1 MSKDSGLK
9 RSVVAGVALA
19 AAVGVGLFVYTVAV
33 RAPWFGASPVCL
45 ETWLN
50 AATMLWAKN
59 WRREGPFTLWFG
71 YFWDPASI
79 EFPTL
84 ASRGMYNSY
93 PPGGALPVYLLY
105 LFTGIEPSIAV
116 VMGFALI
123 CQAVAVA
130 SLMALVFLF
139 ARKAGGSAFDAGCLA
154 CVPALV
160 CLLLPAPAYLFQMAY
175 IHIVVLPV
183 FALFVLLEFLR
194 DEHEPASAPRWLAV
208 AQGVLAF
215 YGTWCD
221 WLFVFVL
228 ACVYMKRLARGQIL
242 RGGIRAALGRTIAF
256 GLPPGTALGLFALIL
271 FHFQRFGSMADR
283 FAERSMAG
291 TGQFLAPTT
300 KTLFW
305 GFHIVR
311 GYGAAGRV
319 LILGSAAFLLI
330 AVAYVALRRLGR
342 KPPPPALSSAVSLMF
357 MLVAPCMLHVLVFR
371 QDSAHFFHYFTAA
384 KFSVVLAAVPF
395 VLAPL
400 ALLAAFGGGMEQAGP
415 GCWWRRMTGRADV
428 PAALQWSA
436 AAPLLLALAC
446 AYTAAEARNTM
457 KQFTALS
464 KHDTSR
470 DPAFLGANTAFEDVV
485 FTPNSLLEI
494 GPQPMGLAHSMKRV
508 YVANSLKDIH
518 EKTRDIAGDYVV
530 AYFIRLNAEPNLEPD
545 IRNLLAAAFDRR
557 TDGRLVLY
565 KVRKADFLRLCREMG
580 LNPG

>member
-1 MSKDSGLK
+1 VSQGSGLK
-9 RSVVAGVALA
+9 RSVVASAAVA
-19 AAVGVGLFVYTVAV
+19 AAVGVGLFVYTVAM

-50 AATMLWAKN
+50 AAAMLWAKN
-59 WRREGPFTLWFG
+59 WCREGPFTLWFG

-79 EFPTL
+79 EFPAL

-130 SLMALVFLF
+130 SLMALVFVF
-139 ARKAGGSAFDAGCLA
+139 ARKAGGGAFDAGCLA
-154 CVPALV
+154 CIPALI

-194 DEHEPASAPRWLAV
+194 DEYGPASAPRWLV
-208 AQGVLAF
+208 FAQGALAF
-215 YGTWCD
+215 YGTLCD

-228 ACVYMKRLARGQIL
+228 ACVYLKRLACGQIL
-242 RGGIRAALGRTIAF
+242 RGGIRAALGRTIGF
-256 GLPPGTALGLFALIL
+256 GLPPGAALGLFALIL
-271 FHFQRFGSMADR
+271 WHFQRFGSMSDR

-311 GYGAAGRV
+311 GYGAAGRI

-330 AVAYVALRRLGR
+330 AIAYVAVRRLWR
-342 KPPPPALSSAVSLMF
+342 KPPPPALVSAVSLMF
-357 MLVAPCMLHVLVFR
+357 LLVTPCLLHVFVFR

-384 KFSVVLAAVPF
+384 KFSIVLAVVPF

-400 ALLAAFGGGMEQAGP
+400 ALLAAFGGGLEQASP
-415 GCWWRRMTGRADV
+415 GYWWRRATGRADV
-428 PAALQWSA
+428 PNMLQWSV
-436 AAPLLLALAC
+436 AAPVLLALAG
-446 AYTAAEARNTM
+446 AYTATSARDTM
-457 KQFTALS
+457 KQFTVLS

-470 DPAFLGANTAFEDVV
+470 DPAFLGANTAFEEVV

-508 YVANSLKDIH
+508 YVANTLKDIH

-530 AYFIRLNAEPNLEPD
+530 SYFIRLNAEPNLEPD
-545 IRNLLAAAFDRR
+545 IRRLLDAAFSRR

-565 KVRKADFLRLCREMG
+565 KIRKDEFLRLCRETG
-580 LNPG
+580 AVPR